1 MNCLEHR
8 GIAALG
14 IQIRTCRKSHATGNR
29 GTEVSQYITEE
40 IGCDDNFKALR
51 VPDHEHGGCV
61 DEQVA
66 SLDCRVFPAYL
77 FKYLVPEDHGIIEG
91 ISLAHGGEG
100 SALFFCELE
109 CISDDALTALAG
121 EDAVL
126 DHDLFRLILIEPGSA
141 SGVFALGVFSD
152 ESHIDVFPFYICK
165 RTGSTFQELDRSQI
179 DILVK

>member
-1 MNCLEHR
+1 MDCLEHR

-14 IQIRTCRKSHATGNR
+14 IQVRSGRKSHTSGNR
-29 GTEVSQYITEE
+29 CSEVSQYIAEE
-40 IGCDDNFKALR
+40 VRRDDNFKALR
-51 VPDHEHGGCV
+51 VPDHEHGGCI
-61 DEQVA
+61 DEQMA
-66 SLDCRVFPAYL
+66 CLDCRVFPTYL

-100 SALFFCELE
+100 SALLFCELK
-109 CISDDALTALAG
+109 CIPDDTFAALAG

-152 ESHIDVFPFYICK
+152 ESHIDVFPLYICK